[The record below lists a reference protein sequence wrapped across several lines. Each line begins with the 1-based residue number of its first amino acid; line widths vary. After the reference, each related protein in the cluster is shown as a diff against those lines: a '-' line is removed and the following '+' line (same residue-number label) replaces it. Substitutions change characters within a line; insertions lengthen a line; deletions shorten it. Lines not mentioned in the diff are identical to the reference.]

1 MTLEGTSGGV
11 AGRSGD
17 SHPAEQGS
25 WKDDPLADP
34 FPPSFDGASTWP
46 DASDERGEPAL
57 GSRGVTFA
65 DESPLPN
72 LDRPPLPTSPE
83 RSEVLPQSRHGKN
96 LRRALRCGLCT
107 AVFCSLVGSVLLLEA
122 LLLATDSVSAGGSN
136 VTLEYAR
143 KSLRS
148 KMDNVVVTSA
158 CFLCLL
164 MLAGHQLRRT
174 SRVLRALHLP
184 ASGAVRDTSAT
195 SPRHMSAGAPPPR
208 LGAGRLRRLGLLCLR
223 RLGRPSG
230 HLPHGGLVLGD

>member
-65 DESPLPN
+65 DESPLPD

-96 LRRALRCGLCT
+96 LRRALRRGLCT

-122 LLLATDSVSAGGSN
+122 LSSSRQTPSRRVCPLSLAEFPEMSPQLHERRAVFISFYYESN
-136 VTLEYAR
+136 
-143 KSLRS
+143 
-148 KMDNVVVTSA
+148 
-158 CFLCLL
+158 FL
-164 MLAGHQLRRT
+164 
-174 SRVLRALHLP
+174 
-184 ASGAVRDTSAT
+184 
-195 SPRHMSAGAPPPR
+195 
-208 LGAGRLRRLGLLCLR
+208 
-223 RLGRPSG
+223 
-230 HLPHGGLVLGD
+230 

>member
-17 SHPAEQGS
+17 SRPAEQGS

-65 DESPLPN
+65 DELPLPDV
-72 LDRPPLPTSPE
+72 DRPPLPTSPE

-107 AVFCSLVGSVLLLEA
+107 AVFCSLVGSVL
-122 LLLATDSVSAGGSN
+122 
-136 VTLEYAR
+136 
-143 KSLRS
+143 
-148 KMDNVVVTSA
+148 
-158 CFLCLL
+158 
-164 MLAGHQLRRT
+164 RR
-174 SRVLRALHLP
+174 
-184 ASGAVRDTSAT
+184 
-195 SPRHMSAGAPPPR
+195 PPPR
-208 LGAGRLRRLGLLCLR
+208 GSPPRDRLRLGEFV
-223 RLGRPSG
+223 
-230 HLPHGGLVLGD
+230 H

>member
-1 MTLEGTSGGV
+1 MARSRIRPQEAGRRTKVKLAVKLACFLYQLACSLGPAIATTTAARIWEGSDRDRSSSPYMTLEGTSGGV

-46 DASDERGEPAL
+46 DTSDERGEPAL

-65 DESPLPN
+65 DEPPLPD

-136 VTLEYAR
+136 VTLAYAR
-143 KSLRS
+143 KSL
-148 KMDNVVVTSA
+148 V
-158 CFLCLL
+158 
-164 MLAGHQLRRT
+164 
-174 SRVLRALHLP
+174 
-184 ASGAVRDTSAT
+184 
-195 SPRHMSAGAPPPR
+195 
-208 LGAGRLRRLGLLCLR
+208 
-223 RLGRPSG
+223 
-230 HLPHGGLVLGD
+230 